1 MTEIRRKRTAKPEK
15 PVEQAALLTADT
27 ATIEVVADP
36 SLLYPPVK
44 ATDAIRS
51 VGAMPTVVPETKTT
65 KWDYVKYYAP
75 LGIGV
80 ALLGVTIWAMTA
92 L

>member
-1 MTEIRRKRTAKPEK
+1 MTEIRRKKTAEVEK
-15 PVEQAALLTADT
+15 PLEEAAIVSIDTQTVEILT
-27 ATIEVVADP
+27 DP

-44 ATDAIRS
+44 ASDAIHS